1 MEILIILLLL
11 VLVICG
17 INIMIIE
24 NHDLYCRIYLRKKWK
39 LYGKLIKD
47 AEQFK
52 FIGEDPEYYRF
63 EGPNDHFVFVRKDT
77 VPALII
83 NENDPRP
90 MGSTSVFI
98 IDEEGTHE
106 CILCGFCDKQSN
118 KLGKVLMDLKASRG
132 E

>member
-1 MEILIILLLL
+1 M
-11 VLVICG
+11 
-17 INIMIIE
+17 
-24 NHDLYCRIYLRKKWK
+24 
-39 LYGKLIKD
+39 KD

-63 EGPNDHFVFVRKDT
+63 EGPNDHFAFVRKDT
-77 VPALII
+77 VPAEII
-83 NENDPRP
+83 NEHDPRP
-90 MGSTSVFI
+90 VGSTAVFI
-98 IDEEGTHE
+98 INEEDHK